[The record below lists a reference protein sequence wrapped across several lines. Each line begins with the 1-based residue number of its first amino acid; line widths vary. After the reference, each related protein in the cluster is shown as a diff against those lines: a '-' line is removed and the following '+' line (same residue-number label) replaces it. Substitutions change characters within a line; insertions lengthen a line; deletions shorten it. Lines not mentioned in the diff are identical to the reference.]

1 MTAFK
6 LVELVTEEWQWW
18 EVNTSPTSFLRM
30 IMIMILV
37 LPVTIIPNLMTGSRA
52 ARDRGGDEG
61 GQWITRSPGK
71 CLFSLESFI
80 GKLIVM
86 LDKVMLDKVIS

>member
-1 MTAFK
+1 MVGGEHIAH
-6 LVELVTEEWQWW
+6 L
-18 EVNTSPTSFLRM
+18 
-30 IMIMILV
+30 
-37 LPVTIIPNLMTGSRA
+37 LPENDHDFSSWCALTVTIIPNLMTGSRA
-52 ARDRGGDEG
+52 ARDSGGDDG

-86 LDKVMLDKVIS
+86 LDKVIS

>member
-1 MTAFK
+1 M
-6 LVELVTEEWQWW
+6 
-18 EVNTSPTSFLRM
+18 
-30 IMIMILV
+30 
-37 LPVTIIPNLMTGSRA
+37 TIIPNLMTGSRA
-52 ARDRGGDEG
+52 ARDSGGDDG

-80 GKLIVM
+80 GKLIIMLDKVM